1 MGRNFVRTALALTA
15 LLAASSPAIAQRWG
29 REATPASGVCFY
41 NDANYRGEY
50 FCVRPGDSVSR
61 MPGDMNDRI
70 SSIRI
75 FGDVDVTVFRDV
87 DFNGGSR
94 RFDTSIRSLVNE
106 GWNDRISSIRVR
118 GPGADRFGD
127 RNSRG
132 DRGRDDRGGARDDR
146 GAVRDDRRPREDPD
160 VIVRRAY
167 QDILQRDPD
176 QGGLRAYRSHIIDD
190 GWSEEQIR
198 AALRNSQEYRDLT
211 TMTRPKAAE
220 MVRRAYLAVLKR
232 EPDPAGAEGFINAVM
247 KNKWSQADVENEL
260 RKSPEYR
267 NKK

>member
-1 MGRNFVRTALALTA
+1 MVRNMMRMLFAIVALFAVSSTA
-15 LLAASSPAIAQRWG
+15 SAQRWG
-29 REATPASGVCFY
+29 HEDTPRAGVCFY
-41 NDANYRGEY
+41 ENANYRGEY
-50 FCVRPGDSVSR
+50 FCIRPGEGVST

-75 FGDVDVTVFRDV
+75 FGEADVTVFRDV
-87 DFNGGSR
+87 DFRGSSR
-94 RFDTSIRSLVNE
+94 RFDTSIRNLVDE
-106 GWNDRISSIRVR
+106 GWNDRISSLRVR
-118 GPGADRFGD
+118 APGFDRFDD

-132 DRGRDDRGGARDDR
+132 DRGRDDRGA
-146 GAVRDDRRPREDPD
+146 RDDRRPREDPD
-160 VIVRRAY
+160 VIIRRAY

-176 QGGLRAYRSHIIDD
+176 QGGLRSYRVHIIDD
-190 GWSEEQIR
+190 GWTEEQIR

-220 MVRRAYLAVLKR
+220 IVRRAYLAVLKR

-267 NKK
+267 NRK

>member
-1 MGRNFVRTALALTA
+1 MGRNFVRTALVVAA

-50 FCVRPGDSVSR
+50 FCVRTGDSVSR
-61 MPGDMNDRI
+61 IPGDMNDRI

-75 FGDVDVTVFRDV
+75 FGEADVTVFRDV

-94 RFDTSIRSLVNE
+94 RFDTSIRNLVDE
-106 GWNDRISSIRVR
+106 GWNDRISSLRVR
-118 GPGADRFGD
+118 GPGLDRFDD

-132 DRGRDDRGGARDDR
+132 DRGRDDRSGRDDR
-146 GAVRDDRRPREDPD
+146 GRPREDPD

-167 QDILQRDPD
+167 QDILRRDPD
-176 QGGLRAYRSHIIDD
+176 PNGLRIYRSHIIDD
-190 GWSEEQIR
+190 RWTEEQVR
-198 AALRNSQEYRDLT
+198 TELRNSQEYRELT

-220 MVRRAYLAVLKR
+220 IVRRAYLAVLKR

-247 KNKWSQADVENEL
+247 RNKWSQADVENEL

>member
-1 MGRNFVRTALALTA
+1 MGRNFVRTALAAAA
-15 LLAASSPAIAQRWG
+15 LLAVSSPAIAQRWG

-50 FCVRPGDSVSR
+50 FCVRSGETVST
-61 MPGDMNDRI
+61 MPGGMNDKI

-75 FGDVDVTVFRDV
+75 FGEVDVTVFRDV
-87 DFNGGSR
+87 DFRGNSQ
-94 RFDTSIRSLVNE
+94 RFSTSIRNLVDE
-106 GWNDRISSIRVR
+106 GWNDRISSLRVR
-118 GPGADRFGD
+118 GPGGDRFDD
-127 RNSRG
+127 RNPRG
-132 DRGRDDRGGARDDR
+132 DRGRDDRGA
-146 GAVRDDRRPREDPD
+146 RDDRRPREDPD

-190 GWSEEQIR
+190 SWTEEQIR
-198 AALRNSQEYRDLT
+198 AALRNSQEYRDST
-211 TMTRPKAAE
+211 TLTRPKAAE
-220 MVRRAYLAVLKR
+220 IVRRAYLAVLKR

-267 NKK
+267 NRK